1 MKRAVLD
8 TNTIISGLLKPKSP
22 PGKIL
27 DLAMQ
32 GKFSLASSEHLINEL
47 RRALKYE
54 RVATILAKRG
64 WTEEDLIRFI
74 EGFRKICTITQG
86 SPLSEK
92 VCRDPDDDWLLA
104 CAEESRAEVIVSGD
118 KDVTALK
125 KYKGIR
131 ILDARSFPKELT
143 FTESQT

>member
-1 MKRAVLD
+1 MKRVVLD
-8 TNTIISGLLKPKSP
+8 TNTIISGLLSPKSP

-32 GKFSLASSEHLINEL
+32 GKFSLASSEHLMNEL

-54 RVATILAKRG
+54 RVTSILAKRG
-64 WTEEDLIRFI
+64 WTEEDLTLFI

-86 SPLSEK
+86 SPISEK

-104 CAEESRAEVIVSGD
+104 CGEESRAEVIVSGD
-118 KDVTALK
+118 KDVTSLK
-125 KYKGIR
+125 KYKVTR
-131 ILDARSFPKELT
+131 ILDARSFLKELS
-143 FTESQT
+143 FINSQP